1 MGEPCF
7 YCQHLRCFEAL
18 KERIMSIHIFDS
30 RLIQAAMLRMC
41 VGVLFVGLAV
51 TAHTAQSEED
61 SSAPDLNILSVQLAR
76 ADAELPTYQLNANV
90 AVSRSSV
97 IAPGK
102 FGFGKFGL
110 FNSPPSH
117 LSTNP
122 ETLSAQVPS
131 TQWRQTDDNYLV
143 SLQRHLSVEFKF
155 GGGQTNIALQPHS
168 IVIYRERVKITFR
181 PQSALIENGQFKI
194 MFQPHSASVT
204 WAKTF

>member
-1 MGEPCF
+1 M
-7 YCQHLRCFEAL
+7 
-18 KERIMSIHIFDS
+18 
-30 RLIQAAMLRMC
+30 
-41 VGVLFVGLAV
+41 
-51 TAHTAQSEED
+51 
-61 SSAPDLNILSVQLAR
+61 NILSVQLAR

-102 FGFGKFGL
+102 FGL

-117 LSTNP
+117 LSTSP
-122 ETLSAQVPS
+122 ATLSAQAPS

-155 GGGQTNIALQPHS
+155 GRGQTNIALQPHS

-181 PQSALIENGQFKI
+181 SQSALIENGQFKI

-204 WAKTF
+204 WARTF

>member
-1 MGEPCF
+1 
-7 YCQHLRCFEAL
+7 
-18 KERIMSIHIFDS
+18 MSIHIFDS

-51 TAHTAQSEED
+51 TAHTAQSEEG

-102 FGFGKFGL
+102 FGL
-110 FNSPPSH
+110 FNSPPLY

-122 ETLSAQVPS
+122 EILSARVPS
-131 TQWRQTDDNYLV
+131 TQWRQADENYLV

-181 PQSALIENGQFKI
+181 SQSALIENGQFKI

-204 WAKTF
+204 WARTF